1 MKFIVLAEMSLGQ
14 LVYMTGEGG
23 GLNKGANKGRS
34 FRNSE
39 RVLLLNAGD
48 LGVKEQL
55 KSFSLSR
62 FLRTSKGS
70 TLLSPHCAGEFYH
83 HCQMFGCEF
92 TNYRRLF
99 SQTLPAFLIKH

>member
-1 MKFIVLAEMSLGQ
+1 MERIK
-14 LVYMTGEGG
+14 GG
-23 GLNKGANKGRS
+23 ASETLR
-34 FRNSE
+34 E

-70 TLLSPHCAGEFYH
+70 TLLSPHSAGSYT
-83 HCQMFGCEF
+83 QD
-92 TNYRRLF
+92 
-99 SQTLPAFLIKH
+99 